1 MSGESTQP
9 TASLFE
15 RYRLS
20 DLPPFAKL
28 FVAIFTSLML
38 LVCLWAVWI
47 FYETKGKIGDD
58 ALPLYMQT
66 TSIPVDSATVSE
78 EISQDIAEIAIDSE
92 AVQAPVWDSIQAGEE
107 QPLDSS
113 EVARI
118 AFLAIAQQQA
128 SAEAERT
135 STESKFRRNLG
146 LAHTHVNGQTLLFF
160 AIGVVFLF
168 TSVAPATKKII
179 YWIFGL
185 GVVMHAAGLTGQG
198 YHWIWDDLLAMT
210 GVLMLVVIV
219 YMALMIFV
227 DLGKSPRI
235 SK

>member
-1 MSGESTQP
+1 
-9 TASLFE
+9 
-15 RYRLS
+15 
-20 DLPPFAKL
+20 
-28 FVAIFTSLML
+28 
-38 LVCLWAVWI
+38 
-47 FYETKGKIGDD
+47 
-58 ALPLYMQT
+58 
-66 TSIPVDSATVSE
+66 
-78 EISQDIAEIAIDSE
+78 
-92 AVQAPVWDSIQAGEE
+92 
-107 QPLDSS
+107 
-113 EVARI
+113 
-118 AFLAIAQQQA
+118 
-128 SAEAERT
+128 
-135 STESKFRRNLG
+135 LG

-168 TSVAPATKKII
+168 TSVAPTTKKII
-179 YWIFGL
+179 YWVFGL